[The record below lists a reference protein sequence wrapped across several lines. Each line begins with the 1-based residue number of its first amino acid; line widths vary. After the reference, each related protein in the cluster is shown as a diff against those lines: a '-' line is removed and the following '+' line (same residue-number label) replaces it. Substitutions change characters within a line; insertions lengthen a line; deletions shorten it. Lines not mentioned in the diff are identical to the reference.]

1 MSQHP
6 GHYLSEIIRP
16 ERKKDFAKRLGVS
29 RQTLWELLNEKQRV
43 ELAMAERLARVTD
56 KSARFWLQMQ
66 LDFDVSQ
73 AKPLANEGEAS
84 RICYLPRL

>member
-73 AKPLANEGEAS
+73 AK
-84 RICYLPRL
+84 RRQ

>member
-1 MSQHP
+1 
-6 GHYLSEIIRP
+6 LSEIIRP

-73 AKPLANEGEAS
+73 AK
-84 RICYLPRL
+84 RRQ